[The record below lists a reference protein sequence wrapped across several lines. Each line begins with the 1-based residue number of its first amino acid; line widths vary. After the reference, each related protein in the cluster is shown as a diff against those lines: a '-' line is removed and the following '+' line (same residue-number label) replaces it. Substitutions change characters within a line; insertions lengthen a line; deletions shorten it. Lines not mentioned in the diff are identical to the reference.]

1 MYHLY
6 IFSIKMPEMN
16 NLQLAKEIR
25 KVDAKALFVYLIG
38 YKQYVVD
45 VFEVITFDYI
55 SKPITVEKLEPVL
68 LKVMQYLHLIKRN
81 FVFQFRKT
89 SFVWVVMIFSILKK
103 GRQAVKHTSSNS
115 YKNAVEVCS
124 YVLEE

>member
-55 SKPITVEKLEPVL
+55 SKPITVEKLE
-68 LKVMQYLHLIKRN
+68 Q
-81 FVFQFRKT
+81 T
-89 SFVWVVMIFSILKK
+89 STAFL
-103 GRQAVKHTSSNS
+103 
-115 YKNAVEVCS
+115 
-124 YVLEE
+124 

>member
-81 FVFQFRKT
+81 FVFQIRKT
-89 SFVWVVMIFSILKK
+89 SFV
-103 GRQAVKHTSSNS
+103 
-115 YKNAVEVCS
+115 
-124 YVLEE
+124 

>member
-1 MYHLY
+1 
-6 IFSIKMPEMN
+6 MPEMN

-55 SKPITVEKLEPVL
+55 SRCV
-68 LKVMQYLHLIKRN
+68 
-81 FVFQFRKT
+81 
-89 SFVWVVMIFSILKK
+89 
-103 GRQAVKHTSSNS
+103 
-115 YKNAVEVCS
+115 
-124 YVLEE
+124 